1 MSNAT
6 ILTISQI
13 YERYPYDNT
22 KEAKLA
28 RAAIEQEYGVAV
40 IQCRFFSRLNNTP
53 FLTDVSIDALERE
66 IPGSEINIRFI
77 IDNSLIDNNQI
88 VVAFKRKS

>member
-1 MSNAT
+1 MSNAI

-22 KEAKLA
+22 KEEKLA

-40 IQCRFFSRLNNTP
+40 IQCRFFSRLNNMP
-53 FLTDVSIDALERE
+53 FLTDISKEAIKRTIPNAE
-66 IPGSEINIRFI
+66 IVIRFI
-77 IDNSLIDNNQI
+77 VDTSLLEKNEI
-88 VVAFKRKS
+88 VVAFSKS

>member
-1 MSNAT
+1 MSNAI

-40 IQCRFFSRLNNTP
+40 IQCRFFSRFNNMP
-53 FLTDVSIDALERE
+53 FLTDISKEAIKRTIPNAE
-66 IPGSEINIRFI
+66 IVIRFI
-77 IDNSLIDNNQI
+77 VDTSLLEKNEI
-88 VVAFKRKS
+88 VVAFAKS